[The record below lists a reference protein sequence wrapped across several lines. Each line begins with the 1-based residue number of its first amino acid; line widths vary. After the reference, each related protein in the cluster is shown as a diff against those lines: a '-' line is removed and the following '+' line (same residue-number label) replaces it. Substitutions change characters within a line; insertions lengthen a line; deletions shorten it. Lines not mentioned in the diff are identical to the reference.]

1 MTPNADTDL
10 TNASFCM
17 TGRPL
22 SLNSFTRSMQDK
34 NTKLKDN
41 YDTKQIGT
49 IWHLMCFLCF
59 STASQFRIVI
69 FGKND
74 NEKTALSNFITG
86 KKNPIRLTAKKSIV
100 QGEWRKI
107 PVTVAKTT
115 DLFSLPVERVKL
127 EMKMCV
133 ARCPPGPN
141 VLLLVLNPS
150 DFTEDDRRTLK
161 SILCLFGGDAF
172 NYSMVITTQKGEA
185 KNTAIDH
192 FIQNCRKMH
201 YTLDFDKKDF
211 CDSDRET
218 LMGEM
223 EKIVAY
229 NRGGHLNFTETADLV
244 EEPQEE
250 SGHGTEEPQIPNL
263 NSSLNLELYDRP
275 RVDKENLQS
284 PRLIP
289 PLNPE
294 QNENPQASTEVPQS
308 QKLKPLNLVLF
319 GRFRVGK
326 TSAAN
331 AILGE
336 RKVESESSQCIK
348 NEAAVCGRLVSL
360 VELPALCG
368 KPQEETKKEAFKSI
382 SLCDPEGVHAFI
394 LVQPLDPP
402 TSEDKK
408 EVKTIKD
415 TLRSQID
422 NYTMILFTVESDP
435 THPDVVNYVKT
446 NREIQELVQSFF
458 GRYIVFNI
466 NDQEQIPQLLDAVE
480 KMKGGAS
487 TGFKI
492 TMIPR
497 PRQKLSRLGLKP
509 EVMSELNKKIH
520 FEKNMKKGQIPK
532 KEQIPKN
539 RQIPQKE
546 IQNHLR
552 IVLIGKTGSGKS
564 ATANTI
570 LGRDC
575 FHSKASMK
583 SVTKLCQKET
593 TEINGHPVV
602 VVDTPG
608 LFDTS
613 LSNDDVKQEL
623 VKCVTMLAPGPHV
636 FLLVLQVGRFT
647 EEEKKTVELI
657 KNFFGKN
664 SNDFIII
671 LFTRG
676 DDLKNETVES
686 YIEED
691 SEGFLKKLTADCG
704 GRYHV
709 FNNNDPSNHSQVS
722 QLLAKI
728 ESMVKK
734 NGGGYY
740 TSEMFKEAEAAI
752 QKEMQKI
759 MKKKEEEIERQK
771 KDLEKEHEK
780 KFQEAQLKIQ
790 QERAAREKALQE
802 KEELIKKEEEEKKRM
817 EEKRAEE
824 EKERKRKEKI
834 QQQQWVQKEK
844 EIRSKPEEAT
854 YANQRNEEIQKEIEA
869 WENEQKEWEKKR
881 LREEQLR
888 LNEQARLEKL
898 RAEYEQ
904 EKKEHECR
912 RKEEDRLRKEQEE
925 KEWRELQQ
933 NLEKQVEEMRRK
945 NQEEARKQAEEF
957 NDFRQRYTT
966 DFAVV
971 VAKHEREVENMKLKQ
986 QKTNDLMIQQLRRNK
1001 AYQKDFDLMKMR
1013 QDEEMSELKRYS
1025 PEPKQID
1032 ELQKAHDEEINE
1044 WIQEHVRRATE
1055 KNCSIL

>member
-1 MTPNADTDL
+1 MA
-10 TNASFCM
+10 A
-17 TGRPL
+17 R
-22 SLNSFTRSMQDK
+22 
-34 NTKLKDN
+34 
-41 YDTKQIGT
+41 
-49 IWHLMCFLCF
+49 
-59 STASQFRIVI
+59 ASQFRIVI

-86 KKNPIRLTAKKSIV
+86 KKNPIRQTLPKKSIV

-115 DLFSLPVERVKL
+115 DLFSLPVEKVKL

-141 VLLLVLNPS
+141 VLLLIVNPS

-172 NYSMVITTQKGEA
+172 KYSMVITTQKGEA
-185 KNTAIDH
+185 KNTAMDQ
-192 FIQNCRKMH
+192 FIQNCRKRH
-201 YTLDFDKKDF
+201 FTLDFDKKDF
-211 CDSDRET
+211 LDSDRET
-218 LMGEM
+218 LMGKIEG
-223 EKIVAY
+223 EIVAY
-229 NRGGHLNFTETADLV
+229 NRGGHLNYTETADLV
-244 EEPQEE
+244 EEPEEE
-250 SGHGTEEPQIPNL
+250 SGHGTEEPQIPNK
-263 NSSLNLELYDRP
+263 NCSLYLEL
-275 RVDKENLQS
+275 
-284 PRLIP
+284 
-289 PLNPE
+289 
-294 QNENPQASTEVPQS
+294 NENPQVSIEVPQS
-308 QKLKPLNLVLF
+308 PKLKPLNLVLF
-319 GRFRVGK
+319 GRFGVGK

-336 RKVESESSQCIK
+336 RKVEPESSQCIK
-348 NEAAVCGRLVSL
+348 NEGAVCGRLVSL

-368 KPQEETKKEAFKSI
+368 KPEEETKKIAFKSI

-394 LVQPLDPP
+394 LVLPLDPP

-408 EVKTIKD
+408 EVETIKD
-415 TLRSQID
+415 TLRSQFD

-435 THPDVVNYVKT
+435 THPDVVKYVKT

-458 GRYIVFNI
+458 GRYIIFNI

-480 KMKGGAS
+480 KMK
-487 TGFKI
+487 
-492 TMIPR
+492 
-497 PRQKLSRLGLKP
+497 
-509 EVMSELNKKIH
+509 VMSELNKKIH
-520 FEKNMKKGQIPK
+520 FEKIVKKERIPK
-532 KEQIPKN
+532 KEQILKN
-539 RQIPQKE
+539 GQIPEKE
-546 IQNHLR
+546 IPNHLR

-676 DDLKNETVES
+676 DDLKNQTIES
-686 YIEED
+686 YMKED
-691 SEGFLKKLTADCG
+691 SEGFLKQLTADCG

-709 FNNNDPSNHSQVS
+709 FNNNDPRNRSQVS
-722 QLLAKI
+722 QLLTKI

-780 KFQEAQLKIQ
+780 KLQEVQRKTE

-802 KEELIKKEEEEKKRM
+802 KEELIRKEEEEKKRM

-824 EKERKRKEKI
+824 EKERKRREEI

-844 EIRSKPEEAT
+844 EIKSKPEEAT
-854 YANQRNEEIQKEIEA
+854 YANQRNEEIRKEIEA
-869 WENEQKEWEKKR
+869 WEKEQKEWEKKR

-888 LNEQARLEKL
+888 LKEQARLEKL

-904 EKKEHECR
+904 EKKEHERR

-945 NQEEARKQAEEF
+945 NQEEARKQAEEI
-957 NDFRQRYTT
+957 NEFRQRYTT

-986 QKTNDLMIQQLRRNK
+986 QKTNDLMIQQLSRNK
-1001 AYQKDFDLMKMR
+1001 AYQKDFDLMKKR
-1013 QDEEMSELKRYS
+1013 QEEEMSELKRYI

-1032 ELQKAHDEEINE
+1032 ELQKAHEEEINE
-1044 WIQEHVRRATE
+1044 WIQEHVRKATE

>member
-1 MTPNADTDL
+1 MA
-10 TNASFCM
+10 A
-17 TGRPL
+17 R
-22 SLNSFTRSMQDK
+22 
-34 NTKLKDN
+34 
-41 YDTKQIGT
+41 
-49 IWHLMCFLCF
+49 
-59 STASQFRIVI
+59 ASQFRIVI

-86 KKNPIRLTAKKSIV
+86 KKNPIRQTLTKKSIV

-115 DLFSLPVERVKL
+115 DLFSLPVEKVKL

-141 VLLLVLNPS
+141 VLLLIVNPS

-172 NYSMVITTQKGEA
+172 KYSMVITTQKGEA
-185 KNTAIDH
+185 ENSAMNQ
-192 FIQNCRKMH
+192 FIQNCRKRH
-201 YTLDFDKKDF
+201 CTLDFDKKDF
-211 CDSDRET
+211 LDSDRET

-229 NRGGHLNFTETADLV
+229 NRGGHLNYTETADLV

-250 SGHGTEEPQIPNL
+250 SGHGTEEPQIPSQNY
-263 NSSLNLELYDRP
+263 SSNLELYDRP
-275 RVDKENLQS
+275 RVDKENQQS
-284 PRLIP
+284 PRLIS

-294 QNENPQASTEVPQS
+294 LNENPQASIKVPQS
-308 QKLKPLNLVLF
+308 PKLKPLNLVLF
-319 GRFRVGK
+319 GRFGVGK

-336 RKVESESSQCIK
+336 RKVGSESFECVK
-348 NEAAVCGRLVSL
+348 NEAEVCGRLVSL
-360 VELPALCG
+360 VELPALYG
-368 KPQEETKKEAFKSI
+368 KPQEDTKKEAFKSI

-394 LVQPLDPP
+394 LVLPLDPP

-435 THPDVVNYVKT
+435 THPDVVKYVKT

-480 KMKGGAS
+480 KMKEEAS

-492 TMIPR
+492 TMIPK
-497 PRQKLSRLGLKP
+497 PRQKFQLPGLKP
-509 EVMSELNKKIH
+509 EVMSELKQKKH
-520 FEKNMKKGQIPK
+520 FQKIQ
-532 KEQIPKN
+532 KN
-539 RQIPQKE
+539 RQIPIKE
-546 IQNHLR
+546 IENHLR

-623 VKCVTMLAPGPHV
+623 MKCVTMLAPGPHV

-647 EEEKKTVELI
+647 EEEKQTVELI

-664 SNDFIII
+664 STNFIII

-676 DDLKNETVES
+676 DDLKNQTVES
-686 YIEED
+686 YMEED
-691 SEGFLKKLTADCG
+691 SEGFLKKLTAECR

-709 FNNNDPSNHSQVS
+709 FNNNDPSNRSQVS
-722 QLLAKI
+722 QLLTKI
-728 ESMVKK
+728 ESMVRK

-780 KFQEAQLKIQ
+780 KLQEAQQKIE

-824 EKERKRKEKI
+824 EKERKRREEI

-844 EIRSKPEEAT
+844 EIKSKPQEAT
-854 YANQRNEEIQKEIEA
+854 YANQRNEEIRKEIEA
-869 WENEQKEWEKKR
+869 WEKEQKEWEKKR

-888 LNEQARLEKL
+888 LKEQARLEKL

-904 EKKEHECR
+904 EKEEHERR
-912 RKEEDRLRKEQEE
+912 RKEEDQLRKEQEE

-933 NLEKQVEEMRRK
+933 NLKKQVDEMRRK

-957 NDFRQRYTT
+957 NEFRQRYTT

-986 QKTNDLMIQQLRRNK
+986 QKNNDLMIQQLRRNK
-1001 AYQKDFDLMKMR
+1001 AYQKDFDLMKKR
-1013 QDEEMSELKRYS
+1013 QEEEMNELKRYT
-1025 PEPKQID
+1025 PEPKQVD
-1032 ELQKAHDEEINE
+1032 ELQKAHEEEINE
-1044 WIQEHVRRATE
+1044 WIQEHVRIATE
-1055 KNCSIL
+1055 NKSCSIL

>member
-1 MTPNADTDL
+1 MA
-10 TNASFCM
+10 A
-17 TGRPL
+17 R
-22 SLNSFTRSMQDK
+22 
-34 NTKLKDN
+34 
-41 YDTKQIGT
+41 
-49 IWHLMCFLCF
+49 
-59 STASQFRIVI
+59 ASQFRIVI

-115 DLFSLPVERVKL
+115 DLFSLPVKKVKL

-408 EVKTIKD
+408 EV
-415 TLRSQID
+415 
-422 NYTMILFTVESDP
+422 
-435 THPDVVNYVKT
+435 
-446 NREIQELVQSFF
+446 
-458 GRYIVFNI
+458 
-466 NDQEQIPQLLDAVE
+466 
-480 KMKGGAS
+480 
-487 TGFKI
+487 
-492 TMIPR
+492 
-497 PRQKLSRLGLKP
+497 
-509 EVMSELNKKIH
+509 
-520 FEKNMKKGQIPK
+520 
-532 KEQIPKN
+532 
-539 RQIPQKE
+539 
-546 IQNHLR
+546 
-552 IVLIGKTGSGKS
+552 
-564 ATANTI
+564 
-570 LGRDC
+570 
-575 FHSKASMK
+575 
-583 SVTKLCQKET
+583 
-593 TEINGHPVV
+593 
-602 VVDTPG
+602 
-608 LFDTS
+608 
-613 LSNDDVKQEL
+613 
-623 VKCVTMLAPGPHV
+623 
-636 FLLVLQVGRFT
+636 GRFT

-657 KNFFGKN
+657 QNFFGKN

-676 DDLKNETVES
+676 DDLKNQTVES

-709 FNNNDPSNHSQVS
+709 FNNNDRSNRSQVS
-722 QLLAKI
+722 QLLTKI

-780 KFQEAQLKIQ
+780 KLQEAQLKIQ

-824 EKERKRKEKI
+824 EKERKRREEI

-844 EIRSKPEEAT
+844 EIKSKPEEAT

-957 NDFRQRYTT
+957 NEFRQRYTT

-1013 QDEEMSELKRYS
+1013 QEEEMSELKRYS

-1044 WIQEHVRRATE
+1044 WIQEHVRKATE